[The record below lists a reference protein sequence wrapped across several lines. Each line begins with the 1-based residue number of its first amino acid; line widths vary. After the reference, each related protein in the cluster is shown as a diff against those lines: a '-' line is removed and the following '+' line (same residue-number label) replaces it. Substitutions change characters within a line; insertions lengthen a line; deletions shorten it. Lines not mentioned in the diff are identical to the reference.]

1 MDLTLYANFTHYS
14 DLAHYSDMAQY
25 SDLADYLNFTQSI
38 FSHLCCLP
46 NIIYHFMLSN
56 IFIQK
61 KLEYFTQIKLQKITH
76 LKISQREKNIA
87 GEVLKDIYKS

>member
-46 NIIYHFMLSN
+46 NIIHHFMLSN

-61 KLEYFTQIKLQKITH
+61 IELEYFTK
-76 LKISQREKNIA
+76 KNNTF
-87 GEVLKDIYKS
+87 KNKSERKKHCW